1 LFAHTINSPE
11 EYERMMQEQTRRQR
25 QGLVPDFMITSR
37 MGGRTLA
44 DLKTLHVGTS
54 TYTNASLTKPQGAVN
69 KRAGLIHRQYHGKL
83 RKIDLNYNN
92 AQAGVTGPSQR
103 KLAEFGRIR
112 GFVIGAYGEISTD
125 LKDYLKELAATGAEM
140 TWRDMGARTE
150 TEARGLITG
159 MLYRSIGIATVR
171 GHARLKLDRLASMQG
186 DAAEAARRRA
196 TGRFN
201 WAQRRNHR
209 ASLNGFARE
218 SARMHGGAPRAA
230 S

>member
-1 LFAHTINSPE
+1 
-11 EYERMMQEQTRRQR
+11 M
-25 QGLVPDFMITSR
+25 
-37 MGGRTLA
+37 
-44 DLKTLHVGTS
+44 
-54 TYTNASLTKPQGAVN
+54 
-69 KRAGLIHRQYHGKL
+69 
-83 RKIDLNYNN
+83 
-92 AQAGVTGPSQR
+92 TGPSQR
-103 KLAEFGRIR
+103 KLAEFGRVR
-112 GFVIGAYGEISTD
+112 GFVVGAYGETSTD
-125 LKDYLKELAATGAEM
+125 LKDYLKELAAIGAER

-159 MLYRSIGIATVR
+159 MLHRSIGIAAVR

-186 DAAEAARRRA
+186 DAAGAAKRRA